1 MAPYRSG
8 LTFWPRNPIMHNK
21 LDDHS
26 VDEGNEEY
34 VRPTIFWNDQL
45 SFQMDLDVS
54 VLREDKMN
62 EILDA
67 IENENEQDTQLMFR
81 RFVHELLAELRL
93 KLLNAIDY
101 DDIILQDVPGS
112 MISREELLGR
122 YLDDEVFFPVKK
134 PRCSVSMPSDSVE
147 F

>member
-1 MAPYRSG
+1 
-8 LTFWPRNPIMHNK
+8 MHNK

>member
-1 MAPYRSG
+1 
-8 LTFWPRNPIMHNK
+8 MHNK

-81 RFVHELLAELRL
+81 RFVRELLAKLRL
-93 KLLNAIDY
+93 KLLVAVLSMMTTSFSKTYPFLFLGWIDTC
-101 DDIILQDVPGS
+101 LTMCFS
-112 MISREELLGR
+112 WLRSRGTQA
-122 YLDDEVFFPVKK
+122 
-134 PRCSVSMPSDSVE
+134 RCHPIQWSSDQ
-147 F
+147 